1 MNRLEEGAL
10 GDPVLAGNSL
20 TLMGTADPPVASEQL
35 GRSKLGR
42 AVHSST
48 DPGRIGWADGAD
60 ATP

>member
-20 TLMGTADPPVASEQL
+20 TLMGAADPPVASEQL

-42 AVHSST
+42 AVAQQHG
-48 DPGRIGWADGAD
+48 PRPNRLGRRR
-60 ATP
+60 